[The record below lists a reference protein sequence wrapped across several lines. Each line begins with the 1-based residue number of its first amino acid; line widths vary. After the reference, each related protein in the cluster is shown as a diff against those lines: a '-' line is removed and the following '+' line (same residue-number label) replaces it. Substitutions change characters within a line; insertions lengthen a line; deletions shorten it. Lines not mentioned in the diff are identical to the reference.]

1 MTHLSPSPGVWI
13 AALLTLG
20 IFSFL
25 YRDNPV
31 YKFCE
36 HLFVGVSA
44 GYWVVLTF
52 FSVVWPNLLSP
63 LHRGFLGGAGPD
75 ARAWLLLLPLA
86 LGLMLFSRFFPR
98 GEWLSRWPIALILGV
113 YPALRITGF
122 GQGDFVE
129 QLHGTMLPLWGTPSV
144 WEALNNA
151 ILVVGLAA
159 TLIFFFF
166 SKEHTGAFGGVA
178 RVGVYFLMVSFGASY
193 GYTVMARIS
202 LLIGRV
208 TFLLQD
214 WLGVLRF

>member
-1 MTHLSPSPGVWI
+1 MHLSTSIGVWI

-25 YRDNPV
+25 YKDNPL

-44 GYWVVLTF
+44 GYYVVLTF
-52 FSVVWPNLLSP
+52 FSVVKPNLLDP
-63 LHRGFLGGAGPD
+63 LFRDFAGD
-75 ARAWLLLLPLA
+75 RHFLLLIP
-86 LGLMLFSRFFPR
+86 LGLGILLFSRFFPK
-98 GEWLSRWPIALILGV
+98 GDWLSRWSIALILGV

-129 QLHGTMLPLWGTPSV
+129 QLHGTMLPLWVSGNLGETIGN
-144 WEALNNA
+144 W
-151 ILVVGLAA
+151 ILIVGLLT

-166 SKEHTGAFGGVA
+166 SKEHKGALGGTA
-178 RVGVYFLMVSFGASY
+178 RLGVYFLMVSFGASY

-208 TFLLQD
+208 MFLLHD
-214 WLGVLRF
+214 WLGVLQL

>member
-1 MTHLSPSPGVWI
+1 MHVTTDFGIWI
-13 AALLTLG
+13 SALLTLG

-25 YRDNPV
+25 YKDNPA
-31 YKFCE
+31 YKLCE

-44 GYWVVLTF
+44 GYYVVLNY
-52 FSVVWPNLLSP
+52 FSVVRPNLLDP
-63 LHRGFLGGAGPD
+63 LVQGDGHGGRDFFL
-75 ARAWLLLLPLA
+75 LVPLV
-86 LGLMLFSRFFPR
+86 LGILLFSRFFPK
-98 GEWLSRWPIALILGV
+98 GDWLSRWSIALILGV

-129 QLHGTMLPLWGTPSV
+129 QIHGTMLPLWVAGNPGATIGN
-144 WEALNNA
+144 W
-151 ILVVGLAA
+151 ILVVGLLT

-166 SKEHTGAFGGVA
+166 SKEHKGALGGAA

-208 TFLLQD
+208 MFLLHD
-214 WLGVLRF
+214 WLGVLHL

>member
-1 MTHLSPSPGVWI
+1 MHLSHSIGIWI

-25 YRDNPV
+25 YKDNPV

-44 GYWVVLTF
+44 GYWVVLTM
-52 FSVVWPNLLSP
+52 SSSVWPNMIEPLFYDFMHERHYLLIIP
-63 LHRGFLGGAGPD
+63 LVLSI
-75 ARAWLLLLPLA
+75 L
-86 LGLMLFSRFFPR
+86 LFSRFFPR
-98 GEWLSRWPIALILGV
+98 GDWLSRWSIAFILGV

-122 GQGDFVE
+122 GQGDLVE
-129 QLHGTMLPLWGTPSV
+129 QVHGSILPLWVPGHLGTTIGN
-144 WEALNNA
+144 WL
-151 ILVVGLAA
+151 LVVGLIS

-166 SKEHTGAFGGVA
+166 SKEHKGALGGSA
-178 RVGVYFLMVSFGASY
+178 RLGIYFLMISFGASY

-208 TFLLQD
+208 MFLLDD
-214 WLGVLRF
+214 WLGLLRF

>member
-1 MTHLSPSPGVWI
+1 MHLSHSIGIWI

-25 YRDNPV
+25 YKDNPV

-44 GYWVVLTF
+44 GYWVVLTMT
-52 FSVVWPNLLSP
+52 SSVWPNMIQPLFQDFMHERHYLLIIPMVLSI
-63 LHRGFLGGAGPD
+63 
-75 ARAWLLLLPLA
+75 
-86 LGLMLFSRFFPR
+86 MLFSRFFPR
-98 GEWLSRWPIALILGV
+98 GDWLSRWPIAFILGV

-122 GQGDFVE
+122 GQGDLVE
-129 QLHGTMLPLWGTPSV
+129 QVHGTILPLWVRGDLWTTFGN
-144 WEALNNA
+144 WL
-151 ILVVGLAA
+151 LVVGLLT

-166 SKEHTGAFGGVA
+166 SKEHKGALGGSA
-178 RVGVYFLMVSFGASY
+178 RVGIYFLMISFGASY

-208 TFLLQD
+208 MFLLDD
-214 WLGVLRF
+214 WLGLLRF

>member
-1 MTHLSPSPGVWI
+1 MHLSGDVGVWI

-25 YRDNPV
+25 YKDNPA

-44 GYWVVLTF
+44 GYYVVLTY
-52 FSVVWPNLLSP
+52 FSVVKPNLFDP
-63 LHRGFLGGAGPD
+63 LLHDFAGD
-75 ARAWLLLLPLA
+75 RHFLLLIPLA
-86 LGLMLFSRFFPR
+86 LGVLLFSRFFPK
-98 GEWLSRWPIALILGV
+98 GDWLSRWSIALILGV

-129 QLHGTMLPLWGTPSV
+129 QLHGTILPLWVAGSWGTTIDN
-144 WEALNNA
+144 W
-151 ILVVGLAA
+151 ILVVGLLA

-166 SKEHTGAFGGVA
+166 SKEHKGALGWTA
-178 RVGVYFLMVSFGASY
+178 KVGIYFLMVSFGASY

-202 LLIGRV
+202 LLNGRV
-208 TFLLQD
+208 MYLLHD
-214 WLGVLRF
+214 WLGVLHL

>member
-1 MTHLSPSPGVWI
+1 MSHDIGVWI

-25 YRDNPV
+25 YKDNPA
-31 YKFCE
+31 YKLCE

-44 GYWVVLTF
+44 GYYVVLTY
-52 FSVVWPNLLSP
+52 FSVVRPNLLDP
-63 LHRGFLGGAGPD
+63 LFQDFLGH
-75 ARAWLLLLPLA
+75 RHFLLVIPLA
-86 LGLMLFSRFFPR
+86 LGILLFSRFFPK
-98 GEWLSRWPIALILGV
+98 GDWLSRWSIALILGV

-129 QLHGTMLPLWGTPSV
+129 QIHGTMVPLWVQGNLGATIGN
-144 WEALNNA
+144 WL
-151 ILVVGLAA
+151 LVGGLLT

-166 SKEHTGAFGGVA
+166 SKEHKGALGGAA
-178 RVGVYFLMVSFGASY
+178 RIGVYFLMVSFGASY

-208 TFLLQD
+208 MFLLHD
-214 WLGVLRF
+214 WLGVLHL